1 MDNQDWNPVVFNNTR
16 NKNPNNTHEKS
27 NKNPNNTDKKKT
39 EYKFVVPKNLGQTIS
54 QARNSLGKTQK
65 SLATELGIAPQIL
78 SQWENGKFMPPPT
91 NLQIANMEK
100 ILKTRLPRLERIP
113 ITEE

>member
-1 MDNQDWNPVVFNNTR
+1 MEHQDWNSITFNTKNESEKI
-16 NKNPNNTHEKS
+16 NKSKEQSKEVS
-27 NKNPNNTDKKKT
+27 NKQFNPETTKL
-39 EYKFVVPKNLGQTIS
+39 EAPPNLGQTIS

-65 SLATELGIAPQIL
+65 TLATELGIAPQIL
-78 SQWENGKFMPPPT
+78 SQWENGKFMPPPN

-100 ILKTRLPRLERIP
+100 ILKTRLPRLERLP